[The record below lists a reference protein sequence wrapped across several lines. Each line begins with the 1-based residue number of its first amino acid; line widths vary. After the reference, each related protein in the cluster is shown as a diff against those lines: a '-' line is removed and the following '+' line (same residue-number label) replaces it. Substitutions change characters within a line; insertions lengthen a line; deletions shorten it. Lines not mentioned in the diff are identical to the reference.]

1 MPLRVVQ
8 GIESESTSR
17 SVVSDSLQPHGLY
30 SPWNSPGQYTGV
42 GSLLQGIFPNQDWTQ
57 VFCIAGGFFTSLAT
71 REAFVEEKFIA
82 KNKETQVQ
90 ILISLLMSKSIDVTV
105 LENGDN
111 EIYLFR
117 VILKSQWT

>member
-1 MPLRVVQ
+1 M
-8 GIESESTSR
+8 
-17 SVVSDSLQPHGLY
+17 
-30 SPWNSPGQYTGV
+30 
-42 GSLLQGIFPNQDWTQ
+42 GSLLQVIFPNQDWTQ